1 MKREIDKKTL
11 HELFVK
17 IKEGNK
23 EAFNE
28 IYEKYYKLV
37 YGICFSIL
45 KNKEN
50 SEDVAQTVFAKLL
63 KMPKEKLPDSSETTW
78 LYTVTKNEAL
88 QFLRTKNEDIDI
100 NSVYDYYVS
109 DEELEQVAKMEEYY
123 KIIKNLN
130 EKQKEIVSLK
140 VLDDFTFKE
149 IGQMLNMPTAT
160 VQWYYYKS
168 INILK
173 SAVSSMAA
181 FILAILVGTQTFKNK
196 FNFSSMDSENLTQDK
211 FEDNIDI
218 EEDMESVLPDE
229 LNNSISNTNKE
240 ENITD
245 NITGTIDLQENRAEI
260 NNNIYLGISGVLLII
275 SIIFAIFFKKS
286 QQKLRKKSS
295 K

>member
-1 MKREIDKKTL
+1 MALLLE
-11 HELFVK
+11 V
-17 IKEGNK
+17 
-23 EAFNE
+23 APQSFNR
-28 IYEKYYKLV
+28 K
-37 YGICFSIL
+37 
-45 KNKEN
+45 
-50 SEDVAQTVFAKLL
+50 
-63 KMPKEKLPDSSETTW
+63 
-78 LYTVTKNEAL
+78 
-88 QFLRTKNEDIDI
+88 
-100 NSVYDYYVS
+100 
-109 DEELEQVAKMEEYY
+109 YY

-196 FNFSSMDSENLTQDK
+196 FNFSSIDSENLTQDK

>member
-11 HELFVK
+11 HELFIK
-17 IKEGNK
+17 IKEGNT

-28 IYEKYYKLV
+28 MYEKYYKTV

-63 KMPKEKLPDSSETTW
+63 KMPKEKLPTSSETTW

-88 QFLRTKNEDIDI
+88 QFLRSKNDDIDI
-100 NSVYDYYVS
+100 TSVYDYYVS
-109 DEELEQVAKMEEYY
+109 DEELEQVANMDEYY
-123 KIIKNLN
+123 KIINNLN

-140 VLDDFTFKE
+140 VLYNFTFKE
-149 IGQMLNMPTAT
+149 IGQMLNMQTAT
-160 VQWYYYKS
+160 VQWHYYKS

-173 SAVSSMAA
+173 SAISSVAT
-181 FILAILVGTQTFKNK
+181 FILAIVVGAQTFKDK
-196 FNFSSMDSENLTQDK
+196 FKLSSSDSENLAQDEVDDK
-211 FEDNIDI
+211 FE
-218 EEDMESVLPDE
+218 EDVESIYPGE
-229 LNNSISNTNKE
+229 LNNSISNSNKE
-240 ENITD
+240 ENIFD
-245 NITGTIDLQENRAEI
+245 NITGTIDLQGDRAEV
-260 NNNIYLGISGVLLII
+260 NNNIYFGISGGLLII
-275 SIIFAIFFKKS
+275 SIIFAIIFKKS